1 MVLLNF
7 VVFFVVVVICFIG
20 FVVGDENIMC
30 FVVMFGGDYGV
41 YLVCIV

>member
-1 MVLLNF
+1 MVLLKF
-7 VVFFVVVVICFIG
+7 VVFIVVVVSCFIG